1 MIKTPARSLSALG
14 AALLVTI
21 LFAACGG
28 ERKTS
33 AEPPSAIETATEKV
47 QDLGARLTG
56 RIASR
61 DMTQEEIAQQRHDE
75 RWRQLESFRKT
86 PPPSVQP
93 ASQAPAVEVRFQ
105 PALGETYP
113 EKLEG
118 LNWGAIAQM
127 PVTVPVRGSAEG
139 PSVLRAQV
147 LLDRNN
153 YSPGVIDGRW
163 GKNSEIAVWWFQ
175 RENGMEA
182 TGELTKDVYQLLAS
196 RSGGGELLSRYA
208 VTAADLQG
216 PFTKISEDVYEQ
228 AKLDCLCYESIGEL
242 LAEKFH
248 TTIET
253 LSMLNGGRDVQT
265 VRAGATLF
273 VPNVQE
279 PPSQSKD
286 LARLLVSVEGNYF
299 HGYDAAGRLVLH
311 APTTVGSEYDPS
323 PTETLKVAGIAFDP
337 TFHYQPKLFAD
348 VPDEE
353 PETMLQAGPNSPV
366 GKVWMALSKENYGI
380 HGTKDPGSIGY
391 AASHG
396 CIRLTNWTALQVA
409 RRTPNGTKVEFT
421 DAR

>member
-1 MIKTPARSLSALG
+1 MTMTAGRSLSALG
-14 AALLVTI
+14 AVLFASALL
-21 LFAACGG
+21 AACGG
-28 ERKTS
+28 ERKTG
-33 AEPPSAIETATEKV
+33 AEPPTAVETAAEKIE
-47 QDLGARLTG
+47 DLGARLAG
-56 RIASR
+56 RLPSR
-61 DMTQEEIAQQRHDE
+61 DMTPEEIEQQRHDE
-75 RWRQLESFRKT
+75 RWRQLQSFRSGLAAVKPAPA
-86 PPPSVQP
+86 PPPV
-93 ASQAPAVEVRFQ
+93 AVTFQ
-105 PALGETYP
+105 PALGESYP

-118 LNWGAIAQM
+118 ANWGAIAQM

-175 RENGMEA
+175 RENGMDA
-182 TGELTKDVYQLLAS
+182 TGELTKEVYQLLAS
-196 RSGGGELLSRYA
+196 RSAGGELLRQYA
-208 VTAADLQG
+208 VTAEDLKG
-216 PFTKISEDVYEQ
+216 PFTKIPEDVYEQ
-228 AKLDCLCYESIGEL
+228 AKLDCLCYESVGEL

-253 LSMLNGGRDVQT
+253 ISLLNGGRDIQT
-265 VRAGATLF
+265 VGLGETLL

-279 PPSQSKD
+279 QPAQGKD
-286 LARLLVSVEGNYF
+286 VARLLVSVEGNYF
-299 HGYDAAGRLVLH
+299 HAYDAAGRLLIH

-337 TFHYQPKLFAD
+337 TFHYQPKLFAE

-353 PETMLQAGPNSPV
+353 PEAMLQPGPNSPV

-380 HGTKDPGSIGY
+380 HGTSDPGSIGY
-391 AASHG
+391 ASSHG

>member
-1 MIKTPARSLSALG
+1 
-14 AALLVTI
+14 
-21 LFAACGG
+21 F
-28 ERKTS
+28 
-33 AEPPSAIETATEKV
+33 
-47 QDLGARLTG
+47 GARLVG
-56 RIASR
+56 GVPAR
-61 DMTQEEIAQQRHDE
+61 DMSPEEIEKQRHDE
-75 RWRQLESFRKT
+75 RWRQLQSFRMT
-86 PPPSVQP
+86 PPPAGQAAPPP
-93 ASQAPAVEVRFQ
+93 APPVEVRFQ
-105 PALGETYP
+105 PALGETFP

-118 LNWGAIAQM
+118 MNWNAIAQM

-139 PSVLRAQV
+139 PSVLRAQI

-175 RENGMEA
+175 RENGMEP
-182 TGELTKDVYQLLAS
+182 TGELTKEVYQLLAS
-196 RSGGGELLSRYA
+196 RSGSGEALRQYA
-208 VTAADLQG
+208 VTPADARG
-216 PFTKISEDVYEQ
+216 PFTTIPEDVYEQ

-253 LSMLNGGRDVQT
+253 LAMLNGGRDIQT
-265 VRAGATLF
+265 VRQGETLL

-279 PPSQSKD
+279 QPAQGKD
-286 LARLLVSVEGNYF
+286 VARLLVSVEGNYF
-299 HGYDAAGRLVLH
+299 HAYDASGKLLIH

-323 PTETLKVAGIAFDP
+323 PSETLKVAGIAFDP
-337 TFHYQPKLFAD
+337 TFHYQPKLFHE

-353 PETMLQAGPNSPV
+353 PEAMLQPGPNSPV

-380 HGTKDPGSIGY
+380 HGTSDPRSIGY
-391 AASHG
+391 ASSHG